1 MTHMNQKKWITSFLG
16 LLTLLSAAVSAST
29 AYQIEVEFKNKKS
42 RQGYATKVNDS
53 TFITDAE
60 IVGSASTVY
69 IINSTVKPAT
79 KVLAEIKSVDEKAR
93 VAIIAAGGLPGD
105 PVTFGKSNL
114 AVGRSLSQTIA
125 GKSMKGTV
133 IKFDSEE
140 DLLKGQKVYTH
151 QMLYAKDQWAAPLF
165 NNCKEFVGM
174 NVAKTGVFSGMEAP
188 EEFAHAIDSE
198 TLAKYLAAKK
208 VEFKV
213 ATDDCLSAVEQAKK
227 KAEDIAKEQEALKKK
242 LEEKEQSEKE
252 LTDKLK
258 KEAEEADKA
267 KKEADKAKQD
277 AEKANKEKEAKAEA
291 AKKELE
297 KKEKETA
304 EKLKKAEE
312 ENKKKEQEA
321 SKRQQMIYG
330 GIGAVVVILII
341 ITVVI
346 LSKRKRLLKEKEA
359 QIDAKSQQA
368 NNLAAQKQDLQQ
380 ALEQFKK
387 TFNDILLEGVDSTG
401 APVRIKISGKM
412 LAQQGTQLLGRD
424 SNSVDY
430 LLADEEVSRQHLRLS
445 IEGEQLAIEDLGS
458 HNGTALNGQPLTS
471 GQKTVVSD
479 GSEIV
484 LSTAKLKVKYL

>member
-1 MTHMNQKKWITSFLG
+1 MNQKKWTALFLG
-16 LLTLLSAAVSAST
+16 LFTLFSTAASAST
-29 AYQIEVEFKNKKS
+29 SYQIEVEFKNKKT
-42 RQGYATKVNDS
+42 RLGYATKVNES

-69 IINSTVKPAT
+69 IINSTVKPPT

-93 VAIIAAGGLPGD
+93 IAIFAAGGLPGD

-114 AVGRSLSQTIA
+114 SVGRSLTQTIA
-125 GKSMKGTV
+125 GKTMEGTV

-140 DLLKGQKVYTH
+140 DLLNGQKVYTH
-151 QMLYAKDQWAAPLF
+151 QMRYAKDQWAAPLF

-188 EEFAHAIDSE
+188 EEFAYAIDSE
-198 TLAKYLAAKK
+198 TLAKFLTTKK
-208 VEFKV
+208 VKFTV
-213 ATDDCLSAVEQAKK
+213 AANDCLSAVEQAKK
-227 KAEDIAKEQEALKKK
+227 KAEEIAKEQEALKKK

-267 KKEADKAKQD
+267 KKAADKAKQD
-277 AEKANKEKEAKAEA
+277 AEQANKEKDAKAEA

-297 KKEKETA
+297 KKEKEA
-304 EKLKKAEE
+304 ADKLKKTQE
-312 ENKKKEQEA
+312 ENQKKQEEA
-321 SKRQQMIYG
+321 AKHQQMVYA

-341 ITVVI
+341 ITIVI

-368 NNLAAQKQDLQQ
+368 NNLAAQKQNLQQ
-380 ALEQFKK
+380 ELEQFKK

-401 APVRIKISGKM
+401 APVRIKVSGKM

-424 SNSVDY
+424 SNNVDY

-458 HNGTALNGQPLTS
+458 HNGTMLNGQKLAA
-471 GQKTVVSD
+471 GQKAVVND